1 MRPSKGK
8 RNPNASKKDTTHCV
22 VCSLPTPTSRTTVE
36 QISNEVNAI
45 DNRIKKIK
53 KQIELPKTE
62 EDIKF
67 QMEEFLSVSARV
79 KASVKVAL
87 GRTKESHFVLA
98 LVCRQRS
105 RT

>member
-8 RNPNASKKDTTHCV
+8 RNASKKDTTHCV
-22 VCSLPTPTSRTTVE
+22 VCSLPTSRTTVE

-67 QMEEFLSVSARV
+67 QMEEFLSVRARA
-79 KASVKVAL
+79 KASVEVAL
-87 GRTKESHFVLA
+87 GRINDESHFVLA
-98 LVCRQRS
+98 LVCRKRS